1 LERQRINT
9 ELSYLKAQINPHFFF
24 NTLNNI
30 YSLTTLDVGKAQE
43 ALLKLSRMMRYV
55 LYENQKDETLLS
67 KEVKFI
73 EDYLELMK
81 MRLSQK
87 VKLQVKLEDPKD
99 DLVIAPM
106 LFLPFLEN
114 CFKHG
119 ISSQQDT
126 EISISLEVMGDTVF
140 FETKNGIFPVPPD
153 SPEAQE
159 NGIGLVN
166 TQRRLTLLYPDKHRL
181 KLGVDEASGH
191 YGVQLTINLA

>member
-1 LERQRINT
+1 
-9 ELSYLKAQINPHFFF
+9 
-24 NTLNNI
+24 
-30 YSLTTLDVGKAQE
+30 LT
-43 ALLKLSRMMRYV
+43 
-55 LYENQKDETLLS
+55 

-87 VKLQVKLEDPKD
+87 VHLVVKLEEPKE

-119 ISSQQDT
+119 VSSQQES

-140 FETKNGIFPVPPD
+140 FETKN
-153 SPEAQE
+153 S
-159 NGIGLVN
+159 
-166 TQRRLTLLYPDKHRL
+166 RL
-181 KLGVDEASGH
+181 
-191 YGVQLTINLA
+191 

>member
-1 LERQRINT
+1 
-9 ELSYLKAQINPHFFF
+9 
-24 NTLNNI
+24 
-30 YSLTTLDVGKAQE
+30 
-43 ALLKLSRMMRYV
+43 V

-81 MRLSQK
+81 MRLPQN
-87 VKLQVKLEDPKD
+87 VKLQVKLEEAKD

-119 ISSQQDT
+119 ISSQQES

-140 FETKNGIFPVPPD
+140 FETNNAIFPIHPE
-153 SPEAQE
+153 SPEALE

-181 KLGVDEASGH
+181 KLGVDEVTGN
-191 YGVQLTINLA
+191 YGVHLTINLS

>member
-1 LERQRINT
+1 
-9 ELSYLKAQINPHFFF
+9 
-24 NTLNNI
+24 
-30 YSLTTLDVGKAQE
+30 
-43 ALLKLSRMMRYV
+43 
-55 LYENQKDETLLS
+55 
-67 KEVKFI
+67 
-73 EDYLELMK
+73 MK